1 MVWPSRV
8 RHRERRHAFEDALDE
23 ALLDADGN
31 PILLDGSADRVTG
44 PSVGSLGDIPVA
56 SGYVAAASITQA
68 YEAEAVAVPLAR
80 PPPAPVQR
88 PGAAAAALVSRLAAR
103 AHAPGELQRL
113 RRRFAACHHPDRVPA
128 DLREEAMRAMSEVNA
143 AIDRALKAL
152 RPEASWRR

>member
-8 RHRERRHAFEDALDE
+8 RHREPKHAFEDALDE

-31 PILLDGSADRVTG
+31 PILLDGLADRVTG

-68 YEAEAVAVPLAR
+68 YEAEAAGAPLAA
-80 PPPAPVQR
+80 PPPAPLQR
-88 PGAAAAALVSRLAAR
+88 PGEAAAALVGRLAAR
-103 AHAPGELQRL
+103 GHAPGELQRL
-113 RRRFAACHHPDRVPA
+113 RRRFAARHHPDRVPA
-128 DLREEAMRAMSEVNA
+128 DLREEAVSAMAEVNA

-152 RPEASWRR
+152 RSEPPRRR